1 MQTRKSKSPIN
12 VFVVDDH
19 PLFRHGLRRVIE
31 SEPDMAVCGEAANA
45 EQTLDRIESC
55 APDVMIVDL
64 CLAGRSGLDLVRDLK
79 SVRPK
84 LPVLMLS
91 MYDESLYA
99 ERALRA
105 GASGYVM
112 KQQAA
117 EEVIGAIRRI
127 AQGHVHLSASL
138 SSRMV
143 RKAVEAPVGTP
154 AATPERFAPV
164 APGDVGSTTAKAG
177 VQQLSDR
184 ELEVFELLGQG
195 LSTRRIAETLYRS
208 VKTIESH
215 RENIKAKLGVSSSA
229 ELLRYAVEH
238 SLQLDTGAVRRGAPT
253 PANPDTPHEVP
264 GEGSL
269 PPPDATS
276 LRNEGA
282 LGFAGLRAS
291 DWPAERTGVHPLR

>member
-1 MQTRKSKSPIN
+1 MQPRQTSKSKSPIN

-31 SEPDMAVCGEAANA
+31 SEPDMAVCGEASNA
-45 EQTLDRIESC
+45 AQTLDRLESC

-79 SVRPK
+79 AVRPQ

-117 EEVIGAIRRI
+117 EEVSGAIRRI

-138 SSRMV
+138 SSQMV

-154 AATPERFAPV
+154 DATPERFAPV
-164 APGDVGSTTAKAG
+164 APGDGGSSTANAG
-177 VQQLSDR
+177 VRQLSDR

-215 RENIKAKLGVSSSA
+215 RENIKAKLGVNSSA

-238 SLQLDTGAVRRGAPT
+238 SLQLDTGAARRGART
-253 PANPDTPHEVP
+253 PANPDTP
-264 GEGSL
+264 
-269 PPPDATS
+269 PDVA
-276 LRNEGA
+276 EGA
-282 LGFAGLRAS
+282 LGLPGLRPS
-291 DWPAERTGVHPLR
+291 DWPAERTGMHHLR